1 MRLLKGARG
10 ALIVPA
16 VAVLATFLSGQSALA
31 ATDVSAP
38 VIVSSYIDKS
48 AVDVTG
54 FDASFALSVRI
65 SDETGVADFFG
76 RVIHRETGQYYYLSS
91 EELRSGTVQNGVW
104 RSVGTIPQGAAAGTW
119 VVEIFGLQDTL
130 ANRTGGFLA
139 VRSISV
145 TSAATD
151 VSAPVIVSSYI
162 DKSAVDVTGFDASF
176 ALSVR
181 ISDETGV
188 ADFFGRVI
196 HRETGQYYYLS
207 SEELRSGTVQNGVW
221 RSVGTIPQGA
231 AAGTWVVEIFGL
243 QDT

>member
-1 MRLLKGARG
+1 
-10 ALIVPA
+10 
-16 VAVLATFLSGQSALA
+16 A

-130 ANRTGGFLA
+130 ANRTSGFLA
-139 VRSISV
+139 VR
-145 TSAATD
+145 TLQ
-151 VSAPVIVSSYI
+151 VINI
-162 DKSAVDVTGFDASF
+162 G
-176 ALSVR
+176 
-181 ISDETGV
+181 
-188 ADFFGRVI
+188 
-196 HRETGQYYYLS
+196 
-207 SEELRSGTVQNGVW
+207 
-221 RSVGTIPQGA
+221 
-231 AAGTWVVEIFGL
+231 
-243 QDT
+243 